1 MLWKTVW
8 AAEPDFVAIVF
19 LKDSLPCKLNLCGF
33 PRLTLV
39 AYIRHTWLSSSAE
52 FTPHSYYVQETQE
65 VLYWWG
71 NKMSGFWCII
81 GMKIV
86 AVALQTVLGF
96 VFSGWLFL
104 KPFLSHTYLGR
115 FFFLPTIIWLQLQSL
130 KSFTWLWLC
139 SAISSLFFFL
149 LFCFFALIQ
158 VVIIFYGSRMDSCK
172 ALKTFSI
179 LPFWLF
185 QTNFLLFIKAVSTKL
200 K

>member
-1 MLWKTVW
+1 MHWKTVW

-39 AYIRHTWLSSSAE
+39 AYVRHTWLSSSAE

-71 NKMSGFWCII
+71 NKMSVFWCIT

-104 KPFLSHTYLGR
+104 KPFLSHNLSGKI
-115 FFFLPTIIWLQLQSL
+115 FLPAYNHLIAIAILREFQ
-130 KSFTWLWLC
+130 WLC
-139 SAISSLFFFL
+139 SAISSLFFF
-149 LFCFFALIQ
+149 FCFAVLLWFKLWLCFMAPGWTPAKPWKLSQ
-158 VVIIFYGSRMDSCK
+158 CF
-172 ALKTFSI
+172 
-179 LPFWLF
+179 PFGCF
-185 QTNFLLFIKAVSTKL
+185 KQTSSFLLKQYL
-200 K
+200 PN